1 MKEIIHTAQAPQALG
16 PYNQATA
23 HGPFVFT
30 SGQIAID
37 PATGD
42 LVQDSIETETEQ
54 VLKNVAAVLKEAGC
68 GMEDVM
74 SVSVFVTDM
83 HDYSRI
89 NGVYAQFFSADNA
102 PARAL
107 VEVRNLPKFVRIEIS
122 AIAVR
127 PK

>member
-1 MKEIIHTAQAPQALG
+1 MKEIIQTDQAPGALG

-23 HGPFVFT
+23 SGPFVFT
-30 SGQIAID
+30 SGQIAIN
-37 PATGD
+37 PATGE
-42 LVQDSIETETEQ
+42 LVQDSIEAETEQ
-54 VLKNVAAVLKEAGC
+54 VLNNVAAVLKAGGC
-68 GMEDVM
+68 SMEDVV

-89 NGVYAQFFSADNA
+89 NGVYAKFFTEATA

-127 PK
+127 SN